1 MLKEFADYITYT
13 LLKLE
18 PTSHLGDALNF
29 FIYDT
34 LKIFLLLTTIVYVVA
49 IIRAYF
55 PPEKT
60 KRILSHKREYIGNTM
75 AALLGIVTPFCSC
88 SAVPL
93 FIGFV
98 EAGVPL
104 GVTFSFLISSPM
116 VNEIALI
123 MLWGLF
129 GWKIALIYTGTGVA
143 LAIVSGIVIGKLK
156 MEKYV
161 QDYVWEIKAGAG
173 EIVQTTFREKLV
185 YARDYTVELLKRIW
199 PYVIIGIAL
208 GGIVHG
214 YIPTDFVVKY
224 AGRDNPFAV
233 LVAVLIGIPLYSN
246 AAGMIPVVQALVGK
260 GMAMGTVLAFMM
272 SVTAISFP
280 EAVILKNVL
289 KMRLIYTF
297 FGIVAVGIVIVGYLV
312 QRDFIGGIEM
322 EIKVLGPGCAN
333 CVKMEELAKTAV
345 KELGIEAKI
354 EKITDIGQ
362 IAMNGIL
369 STPGL
374 MVNGKIKHSGKPL
387 PSLEKVKELIKGEA

>member
-1 MLKEFADYITYT
+1 MLKDFADYITYV
-13 LLKLE
+13 LLKLA
-18 PTSHLGDALNF
+18 PASHAGDALNF

-34 LKIFLLLTTIVYVVA
+34 IKIFLLLSTIVFVVA
-49 IIRAYF
+49 VIRAYF

-60 KRILSHKREYIGNTM
+60 RKILTHKKEIIGNIL

-116 VNEIALI
+116 VNEVALI

-129 GWKIALIYTGTGVA
+129 GWRIALIYTGTGVV
-143 LAIVSGIVIGKLK
+143 LAILSGIVIGKLS

-161 QDYVWEIKAGAG
+161 QDYVWKIRAGDM
-173 EIVQTTFREKLV
+173 EIVETTFREKIG
-185 YARDYTVELLKRIW
+185 YARGYTTDLLKKLW
-199 PYVIIGIAL
+199 PYVVIGVGMGAL
-208 GGIVHG
+208 VHG
-214 YIPTDFVVKY
+214 YVPTDFVVKY
-224 AGRDNPFAV
+224 AGKDNPLAV

-260 GMAMGTVLAFMM
+260 GMPMGTVLAFMM

-289 KMRLIYTF
+289 KMPLIVTF
-297 FGIVAVGIVIVGYLV
+297 FSIVAVGIVIVGYL
-312 QRDFIGGIEM
+312 FN
-322 EIKVLGPGCAN
+322 A
-333 CVKMEELAKTAV
+333 
-345 KELGIEAKI
+345 
-354 EKITDIGQ
+354 
-362 IAMNGIL
+362 IL
-369 STPGL
+369 
-374 MVNGKIKHSGKPL
+374 
-387 PSLEKVKELIKGEA
+387 